1 MHKLIVFEISKNSE
15 KFLHAMQK
23 IWKNKPSRALAS
35 LLSTV
40 PRIEKHYYFNCQK

>member
-23 IWKNKPSRALAS
+23 IRKKKPSRTLAS

-40 PRIEKHYYFNCQK
+40 PRIEKTLLF